1 MPTLEW
7 IGKSKVINHHQN
19 VPFRVL
25 ERKYS
30 FNENGQTDVDNGSE
44 NMIIRG
50 DNLEA
55 LKALLPRYEG
65 RVKCIYI
72 DPPYNTG
79 EENWIYNDNVNDPH
93 IREWLHKAVGK
104 EGEDLTRHDKWLCMM
119 YPRLKLLQKLLAE
132 DGAIFISIDDNE
144 LANLKLVCDE
154 IFGGRNLISTF
165 VWEKRKNRE
174 NRKSISSRHDY
185 ILCYAKDI
193 TAGRIIK
200 QLPMSGEALDR
211 YSNPDNDP
219 RGPWKS
225 DPATAQ
231 AGHATQAQFYEL
243 KVPNGKVHDLFVK
256 QCREAEERNIS
267 KPCVPITVLDKLQ
280 SIWKEVLPQRN
291 LILEDSKFYA
301 TFEKSGEPVKYSANQ
316 MSDGE
321 RAVLY
326 LSAQVLCAPKNKMLI
341 MDEPEIHLHRS
352 IMNRLWMA
360 LERYRP
366 DCLFIYI
373 THDTQFAA
381 MHPNA
386 DKLWIKEYDG
396 QNWKLE
402 KIDSADLPEELLLDI
417 LGSRKNVL
425 FVEGERNSY
434 DTQLYTELYPN
445 YHIVPCG
452 SCTQVIARTKAFRNN
467 QALHD
472 CDVYG
477 IIDRDFRSDYEI
489 EKYREDRI
497 FTINVAEVENL
508 FIVEGLVRLIASHM
522 AKDQGA
528 VFEAVK
534 KYVIEDRFAKQLN
547 GQICEGTVAQIKY
560 KLMCAEISKKNESE
574 AKSSLD
580 AAIAGINYDAIRA
593 EQEQKFQAALQGG
606 EYAAI
611 IKVFNCK
618 DISTS
623 IGHFFEIDNKAY
635 CSLVIALLHGDKHDD
650 IVNALV
656 PYLPTD
662 IPR

>member
-1 MPTLEW
+1 MAFTYWLPDEQGKKQECRTSNNSVV
-7 IGKSKVINHHQN
+7 IIGANGSGKSKLGAWIEGKEPEN
-19 VPFRVL
+19 VHRIGAQRNL
-25 ERKYS
+25 N
-30 FNENGQTDVDNGSE
+30 FNEDITLKSYSQAENFIFYGTDDQNTIKRKDKGYRWAWGKYTTKLLDDFE
-44 NMIIRG
+44 NVLAALI
-50 DNLEA
+50 A
-55 LKALLPRYEG
+55 LK
-65 RVKCIYI
+65 
-72 DPPYNTG
+72 NN
-79 EENWIYNDNVNDPH
+79 EN
-93 IREWLHKAVGK
+93 
-104 EGEDLTRHDKWLCMM
+104 
-119 YPRLKLLQKLLAE
+119 
-132 DGAIFISIDDNE
+132 
-144 LANLKLVCDE
+144 
-154 IFGGRNLISTF
+154 
-165 VWEKRKNRE
+165 
-174 NRKSISSRHDY
+174 
-185 ILCYAKDI
+185 
-193 TAGRIIK
+193 
-200 QLPMSGEALDR
+200 
-211 YSNPDNDP
+211 
-219 RGPWKS
+219 
-225 DPATAQ
+225 
-231 AGHATQAQFYEL
+231 
-243 KVPNGKVHDLFVK
+243 DLFVT
-256 QCREAEERNIS
+256 QCREAEEHGKP
-267 KPCVPITVLDKLQ
+267 KPCVPTTILDKLQ
-280 SIWKEVLPQRN
+280 NIWREVLPQRN
-291 LILEDSKFYA
+291 LLLEDSKFYA
-301 TFEKSGEPVKYSANQ
+301 VLERNGEKVKYSANQ

-326 LSAQVLCAPKNKMLI
+326 LAAQVLCVPQNKTLV

-381 MHPNA
+381 MHSNA
-386 DKLWIKEYDG
+386 DKIWIKEYDG

-402 KIDSADLPEELLLDI
+402 KINSADLPEELLLDI

-445 YHIVPCG
+445 YHVVPCG

-467 QALHD
+467 QALHN

-508 FIVEGLVRLIASHM
+508 FIVEELVRLIASHM
-522 AKDQGA
+522 AKNQDT
-528 VFEAVK
+528 VFETVK

-560 KLMCAEISKKNESE
+560 KLTCAEISKKNESE

-580 AAIAGINYDAIRA
+580 AAITGINYDAIRA
-593 EQEQKFQAALQGG
+593 EQEQKFQAVLQGR
-606 EYAAI
+606 EYAEI
-611 IKVFNCK
+611 VKVFNCK
-618 DISTS
+618 NISTS
-623 IGHFFEIDNKAY
+623 IGRFFEIDNKAY

-650 IVNALV
+650 IVNALT